1 MNLSVNIVS
10 MLEPQSEVTC
20 HLCYNHV
27 YSFVSCARY
36 MQCAKSSF
44 KNSMCDWLFSWNIV
58 FCIDKFLY
66 GPLLEQVPLKECST
80 AKRKFS
86 PKTLI

>member
-27 YSFVSCARY
+27 YSLVSCARY
-36 MQCAKSSF
+36 MQC
-44 KNSMCDWLFSWNIV
+44 
-58 FCIDKFLY
+58 DK
-66 GPLLEQVPLKECST
+66 
-80 AKRKFS
+80 
-86 PKTLI
+86 I

>member
-1 MNLSVNIVS
+1 MKIMGRGVSINFLLILSEDGGCVMKFSVNIVS

-36 MQCAKSSF
+36 MQC
-44 KNSMCDWLFSWNIV
+44 
-58 FCIDKFLY
+58 DKIWF
-66 GPLLEQVPLKECST
+66 
-80 AKRKFS
+80 
-86 PKTLI
+86 